1 MGYGCMERIRAKFVT
16 CHEPSPEVT
25 LVHCQTFELYMDPQ
39 KLIIEKARRE
49 DIDFELLLWQ
59 GIF

>member
-16 CHEPSPEVT
+16 SHEPSPEVT

-39 KLIIEKARRE
+39 KLIIEKAK
-49 DIDFELLLWQ
+49 
-59 GIF
+59 